1 MFCLLE
7 GFKQCNWKKKEMLIK
22 LVWNHFDWKYI
33 VKYNLS
39 ILLANYYKFY
49 HVISKH
55 LIIIDQRVITEYQ
68 VVGNHMSNTLHSI

>member
-22 LVWNHFDWKYI
+22 LAWNHFDWKYI
-33 VKYNLS
+33 LKYNLS

-49 HVISKH
+49 HVISKN
-55 LIIIDQRVITEYQ
+55 LIIIDQRITIEYQ
-68 VVGNHMSNTLHSI
+68 VVGNHMSNTPLSI

>member
-7 GFKQCNWKKKEMLIK
+7 GFKQCNWKKKEMSIK

-33 VKYNLS
+33 VKYNLFS
-39 ILLANYYKFY
+39 LLAHYYKFY

-55 LIIIDQRVITEYQ
+55 LIIVDQRVITEYQ

>member
-7 GFKQCNWKKKEMLIK
+7 GFKQCNWEKKEMLIK

-33 VKYNLS
+33 VKYNLF
-39 ILLANYYKFY
+39 ILLAHYYKFY

-55 LIIIDQRVITEYQ
+55 LIIVDQRVITEYQ

>member
-39 ILLANYYKFY
+39 ILANYYEFY

-55 LIIIDQRVITEYQ
+55 LIIIDQRVTIEYQ
-68 VVGNHMSNTLHSI
+68 VVGNHMSNTPPSI

>member
-1 MFCLLE
+1 MFCHLE

-33 VKYNLS
+33 VKYNLF
-39 ILLANYYKFY
+39 ILLAHYYKFY

-55 LIIIDQRVITEYQ
+55 LIIVDQRVITEYL

>member
-1 MFCLLE
+1 
-7 GFKQCNWKKKEMLIK
+7 MLIK

-33 VKYNLS
+33 VKYNLF
-39 ILLANYYKFY
+39 ILLAHYYKFY

-55 LIIIDQRVITEYQ
+55 LIIVDQRVITEYQ

>member
-7 GFKQCNWKKKEMLIK
+7 GFKQSNWKKKEMLIK

-33 VKYNLS
+33 VKYNLF
-39 ILLANYYKFY
+39 ILLAHYYKFY

-55 LIIIDQRVITEYQ
+55 LIIVDQRVITEYQ

>member
-1 MFCLLE
+1 
-7 GFKQCNWKKKEMLIK
+7 MLIK

-33 VKYNLS
+33 LKYNLS

-55 LIIIDQRVITEYQ
+55 SIIIDQRVITEYQ
-68 VVGNHMSNTLHSI
+68 VVGNHMSNTPLSI

>member
-39 ILLANYYKFY
+39 ILLAMYYKFY

-55 LIIIDQRVITEYQ
+55 LIIIDQRVTIEYQ
-68 VVGNHMSNTLHSI
+68 VVGNHMSNTPLSI

>member
-7 GFKQCNWKKKEMLIK
+7 RFKQCNWKKKEMLIK

-33 VKYNLS
+33 VKYNLF
-39 ILLANYYKFY
+39 ILLAHYYKFY

-55 LIIIDQRVITEYQ
+55 LIIVDQRVITEYQ